1 MKTEWW
7 SERVNFDS
15 YRNEV
20 IKRNL
25 LYSVWKAG
33 SLYFSIMSGADSCTQ
48 PPWSNH
54 LKEMR
59 WGHDLSTIS
68 AEFWGDEQK
77 ISVNPARLFIFY
89 LFTAKGFHYQYLLPI
104 SVIDL
109 THSLFTNSKVT
120 KLTLCQINNRFTH
133 AVNTVHSTTT
143 KKKPKVRCD
152 WIKRAADLSTANIP
166 ELLLGRLMVDTGS

>member
-1 MKTEWW
+1 MYHKIDRCCQRNRALATEPWKQND
-7 SERVNFDS
+7 EVNFDS

-48 PPWSNH
+48 PLWSNH

-59 WGHDLSTIS
+59 WGYDLSTIS

-77 ISVNPARLFIFY
+77 ISVSPARLFIFY

-133 AVNTVHSTTT
+133 AVNTVHS
-143 KKKPKVRCD
+143 KKKK
-152 WIKRAADLSTANIP
+152 KA
-166 ELLLGRLMVDTGS
+166 